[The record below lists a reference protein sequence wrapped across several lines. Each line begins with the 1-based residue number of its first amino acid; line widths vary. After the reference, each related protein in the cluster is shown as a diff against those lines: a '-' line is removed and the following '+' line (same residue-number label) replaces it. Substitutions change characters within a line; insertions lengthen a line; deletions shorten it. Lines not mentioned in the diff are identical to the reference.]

1 MVRPHTRN
9 GLLTDGKKNNI
20 RETNGGSMDR
30 KTKNKM
36 AG

>member
-9 GLLTDGKKNNI
+9 GLLTDGKNNNI
-20 RETNGGSMDR
+20 METDGELMDR